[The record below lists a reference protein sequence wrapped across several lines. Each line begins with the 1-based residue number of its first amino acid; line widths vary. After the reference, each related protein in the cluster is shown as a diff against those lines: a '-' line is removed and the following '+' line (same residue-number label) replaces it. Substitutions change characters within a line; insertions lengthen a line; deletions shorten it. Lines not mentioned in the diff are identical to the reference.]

1 MPTTPSPKILL
12 IVDLQKGFIKTT
24 ELERLSKR
32 IVELSQSD
40 QFDFVIA
47 TRFINSPKSPFVSIL
62 NWRKMTSSPDTDL
75 VDGLRADIVVDKH
88 GYSCCNEEFDAA
100 LDCITLGQ
108 KIPEIYICGLD
119 TDCCVLASA
128 VALFERQIRPIV
140 LGQYC
145 GSCGGEEQ
153 HQAGLKCLRR
163 IIGRDNVR

>member
-62 NWRKMTSSPDTDL
+62 NWRKMTSSPDTD
-75 VDGLRADIVVDKH
+75 
-88 GYSCCNEEFDAA
+88 YW
-100 LDCITLGQ
+100 Q
-108 KIPEIYICGLD
+108 
-119 TDCCVLASA
+119 
-128 VALFERQIRPIV
+128 
-140 LGQYC
+140 
-145 GSCGGEEQ
+145 
-153 HQAGLKCLRR
+153 
-163 IIGRDNVR
+163 